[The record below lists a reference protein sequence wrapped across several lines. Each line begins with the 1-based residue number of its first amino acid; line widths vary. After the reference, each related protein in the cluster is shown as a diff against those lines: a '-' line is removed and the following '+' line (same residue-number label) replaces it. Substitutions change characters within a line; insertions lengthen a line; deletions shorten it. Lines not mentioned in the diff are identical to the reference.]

1 MGDDTAA
8 ALREAAL
15 EAREGRAQATG
26 RPERVPL
33 RDHPARGTGTGTDD
47 DDALARYVELC

>member
-33 RDHPARGTGTGTDD
+33 RDHPARGTGTDD